1 MNKQS
6 PKILIVGG
14 DLETREGMF
23 SHLLK
28 HKFDCAMASSMDNA
42 KLLLLRRPFDLVFCE
57 LKLAD
62 GSGLALCQQI
72 RQRYPGTAVVV
83 TSEPVA
89 RRYEEDAQQHG
100 AAAFLRKP
108 FQWKELDQVIGTVL
122 PAH

>member
-1 MNKQS
+1 MSKKP

-14 DLETREGMF
+14 DIETREGMF

-28 HKFDCAMASSMDNA
+28 RKFDCVMASSMDNA
-42 KLLLLRRPFDLVFCE
+42 KLLLMRRPFDLVFCE
-57 LKLAD
+57 LKLTD

-72 RQRYPGTAVVV
+72 RQRYPDTAVVV

-89 RRYEEDAQQHG
+89 RRYEADAQQRG

-108 FQWKELDQVIGTVL
+108 FQWKELDQLIHTVL
-122 PAH
+122 PLQ